1 MNIIDYYQKM
11 YSMKITDKEQP
22 LFLVKLND
30 QTCRIPPE
38 FCIIDGVPQSIKE
51 DGFKM
56 RNMLTACRKNPNE
69 KFNAIEEFTH
79 DFFSQKSLKKWD
91 LIIESKPIE
100 IETKI
105 LDQTQV
111 LLEN

>member
-1 MNIIDYYQKM
+1 
-11 YSMKITDKEQP
+11 
-22 LFLVKLND
+22 
-30 QTCRIPPE
+30 
-38 FCIIDGVPQSIKE
+38 
-51 DGFKM
+51 
-56 RNMLTACRKNPNE
+56 MLTACRKNPNE

-105 LDQTQV
+105 LD
-111 LLEN
+111 